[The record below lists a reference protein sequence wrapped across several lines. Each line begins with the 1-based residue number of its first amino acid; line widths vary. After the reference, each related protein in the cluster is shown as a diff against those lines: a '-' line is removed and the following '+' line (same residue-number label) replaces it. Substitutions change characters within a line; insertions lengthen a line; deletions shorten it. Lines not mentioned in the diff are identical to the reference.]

1 MMFCPD
7 RSWSISSERGL
18 DGVLAV
24 RPLPRVESLMTN
36 DLIVDNQV
44 VHYGPAN
51 KLAKKQQQDSFVV
64 ISSNPDINV
73 VKP

>member
-1 MMFCPD
+1 M
-7 RSWSISSERGL
+7 
-18 DGVLAV
+18 LAV